1 MRIQLIVARRH
12 PAKVLEAAEEPFH
25 RVALGV
31 AGSVVGPRSTAFT
44 SGRNDG
50 AGAAGS
56 QGAHER
62 VGIVAA
68 VGNEVGWGPPV
79 EQQQSLRSVMALT
92 RRQAAAYK
100 PASGISYHMQL
111 ASQPATAAAQGLR
124 PVFLRAPL
132 ACWCA
137 RTVVESTSSVCNA
150 SSCCTAASTRATP
163 PRRSSAGSACT
174 WCASCPTRPAGPAS
188 GSRCASARARPPQ
201 SSGCPG
207 LARRSYPPGP
217 AAAARCAPTAHPLAK
232 NPCANLRITVNTS

>member
-92 RRQAAAYK
+92 RRQAAAHK

-150 SSCCTAASTRATP
+150 SSCCTAASTRAHTP
-163 PRRSSAGSACT
+163 AAVQRWKRVYVVCQLPHSAGRARQRQPLRVSQSTAST
-174 WCASCPTRPAGPAS
+174 KQRLSWPRPPLVPSRPGSSGAMRAHCASVSKKSMC
-188 GSRCASARARPPQ
+188 Q
-201 SSGCPG
+201 STNHC
-207 LARRSYPPGP
+207 
-217 AAAARCAPTAHPLAK
+217 
-232 NPCANLRITVNTS
+232 